1 MADKISIQQYA
12 QSLFEVLSDTNP
24 KDHGKVIDN
33 FIRILKTN
41 KDLDKYEKIVETYE
55 KLLHIEANTTKIEI
69 TTTSQTV
76 VTPGIIKELNKFAQE
91 SKDHKNNISTK
102 SDDTIIGGVLIKVDD
117 TLIDASL
124 KNQLDNLHSHLQK

>member
-1 MADKISIQQYA
+1 MADKITVQQYA

-24 KDHGKVIDN
+24 KDHDKVIDN

-41 KDLDKYEKIVETYE
+41 KDLDKYEKIVEAYE
-55 KLLHIEANTTKIEI
+55 KLLHLEANTTKIEI

-91 SKDHKNNISTK
+91 NKEHKNDISTK

-124 KNQLDNLHSHLQK
+124 KNQLENLHSHLQK